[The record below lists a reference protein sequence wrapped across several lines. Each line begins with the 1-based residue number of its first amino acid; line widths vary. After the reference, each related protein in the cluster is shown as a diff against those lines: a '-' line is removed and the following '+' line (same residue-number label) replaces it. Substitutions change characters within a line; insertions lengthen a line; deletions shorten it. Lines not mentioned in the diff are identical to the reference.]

1 MTVSQQVQYESSVR
15 SRYGVIAFGAA
26 LLIVASQVIQLS
38 GVHAPVNELTLDLIA
53 ASQRVTLDIVG
64 AAFDMLGLIALGV
77 LLYWLHRVSSARR
90 PELKPLVRWLATVG
104 ACLSAVMAITYTIV
118 VANKANE
125 FVSSGNQGYP
135 EANHLTSSGLVVAL
149 PLLLELGTLLL
160 AIGVVLTALSAMRV
174 GLITRPVG
182 YAGVIAGALFLF
194 QIPVLT
200 PLIQGGFLAAVAVTL
215 TRHWPQ
221 GDPPAWEAGVA
232 VPWQQIQPK
241 SAPQDDAPPARG
253 QRRRRVSDA
262 DVMGAVDQEQP
273 KVERTAGRSKR
284 KRRR

>member
-1 MTVSQQVQYESSVR
+1 MTVSEQVQYESRVR
-15 SRYGVIAFGAA
+15 SRYGVIAFCSA

-53 ASQRVTLDIVG
+53 ASQRITIDIVG
-64 AAFDMLGLIALGV
+64 AAFDMVGLIALGV
-77 LLYWLHRVSSARR
+77 LLYWLHRVASARR
-90 PELKPLVRWLATVG
+90 PEFKPLVRWLATVG
-104 ACLSAVMAITYTIV
+104 AFLSAVMAITYTIV

-125 FVSSGNQGYP
+125 FASTGNQGYP
-135 EANHLTSSGLVVAL
+135 EANHLTSSGLVIAL

-160 AIGVVLTALSAMRV
+160 AIGVVLTSLSAMRV

-182 YAGVIAGALFLF
+182 YAGVVAGALFLF

-200 PLIQGGFLAAVAVTL
+200 PVIQGGFLAALAVTL
-215 TRHWPQ
+215 ARHWPQ

-232 VPWQQIQPK
+232 VPWQPMQSK
-241 SAPQDDAPPARG
+241 TTPQDDAPTRG

-262 DVMGAVDQEQP
+262 DVMAAVDQEQP